1 MDRFSEV
8 AELSCRWPLEINTK
22 VETSILSRE
31 TTYGAYFVYKL
42 VGRVCGFNERT
53 VQLRVC
59 CEGQEEHENVRMVYF
74 DPSRNVPPLPR
85 ARGDG
90 WMEVEMGEFFNE
102 QGEDGSVWCQLKE
115 EDGCRYKNKSGIIVE
130 GIELRPKG
138 VA

>member
-1 MDRFSEV
+1 M
-8 AELSCRWPLEINTK
+8 
-22 VETSILSRE
+22 
-31 TTYGAYFVYKL
+31 
-42 VGRVCGFNERT
+42 
-53 VQLRVC
+53 RVC

-102 QGEDGSVWCQLKE
+102 QGEDGSVLCGLKE
-115 EDGCRYKNKSGIIVE
+115 VDNYNRKSGLIVE

>member
-1 MDRFSEV
+1 M
-8 AELSCRWPLEINTK
+8 AKLSYVWWLEINGK
-22 VETSILSRE
+22 VETNILSRE

-42 VGRVCGFNERT
+42 GERHVGFNQKT
-53 VQLRVC
+53 VQLRVN
-59 CEGQEEHENVRMVYF
+59 CEGQGNENARNVCL

-85 ARGDG
+85 DRGDG

-102 QGEDGSVWCQLKE
+102 QGEDGSVLCGLKE
-115 EDGCRYKNKSGIIVE
+115 VDNYNRKSGLIVE